1 MNQWLAALVGVGVG
15 SIVVAFINGLFSK
28 RKLSAEATK
37 IITGAAS
44 EVVEIQKAELAR
56 VIASNTLL
64 NGKVEA
70 QQIQLEEVQRVLR
83 SQAAALEVHAFW
95 DLQAVGIAL
104 KHGIDLPPPPPLTTG
119 S

>member
-1 MNQWLAALVGVGVG
+1 MNQWLTLLAAFGLG
-15 SIVVAFINGLFSK
+15 SVFVSIITGLFSR

-64 NGKVEA
+64 NGKVDA
-70 QQIQLEEVQRVLR
+70 QQIQLNDMQNTLR
-83 SQAAALEVHAFW
+83 TQAAALEVHAFW
-95 DLQAVGIAL
+95 DLQAVGIARE
-104 KHGIDLPPPPPLTTG
+104 HGIDLPPPPPLTTG